1 VKPAFYIKGAYV
13 CKGRLTFNCCF
24 FDNFAIQ
31 CHKVTANV
39 HAAIFN
45 FKGFSRF
52 QIIIYE
58 TIKKHKN
65 NVASIH
71 KADNNTSNMSYKPQ
85 QNPNKNSLS

>member
-13 CKGRLTFNCCF
+13 CKGRLTFNRSF
-24 FDNFAIQ
+24 FGNFTIQ

-39 HAAIFN
+39 YAAIFN
-45 FKGFSRF
+45 FKGFSTF

-58 TIKKHKN
+58 TLKKHKN

-71 KADNNTSNMSYKPQ
+71 KADNNLQKLTSNTS
-85 QNPNKNSLS
+85 